1 MAHVEALAN
10 PKLLVWARESAGL
23 TEEAV
28 AKKIGV
34 KAERVRAWESGH
46 ERPSVAQLR
55 NFAAATKRPLAVF
68 YLAEPPH
75 TFDALHDFRAGT
87 GAEVPAATSPDL
99 AFEIRKAYDRREWAL
114 ELMSDLQLTPP
125 TFNVR
130 FRLDEDTEVAAG
142 RIRSALGVR
151 TEIQSQWRVD
161 NEAFREWRGLLEQA
175 GILTFQATDLE
186 LDEARGFSI
195 SLKPLPVV
203 VVNIKDAYRGRIFTM
218 LHEVTHLALNEGG
231 ICDLDDNQRRNAS
244 AQIEAYCNRVAG
256 AVLFPMSDLL
266 ATSQVRNHRPSDMTW
281 SSSEIQS
288 LARKFGGS
296 REALLV
302 QLFRLGRTSEGFYY
316 KKRDEYRAEYARR
329 RERRKEGFAPPHVVS
344 LSSAGPFFTNL
355 VIENFN
361 RDHITASD
369 VSDYLQVRV
378 KHIQEIQR
386 DHSGP
391 APVVMAPR
399 TSIMP
404 PAART
409 STRSLTTPTPPRSK
423 RPPQTSPQRI
433 PRSRSGSRRATR

>member
-10 PKLLVWARESAGL
+10 PKLLVWARESASL

-34 KAERVRAWESGH
+34 KAERIRAWESGQ

-68 YLAEPPH
+68 YLAEPPR

-87 GAEVPAATSPDL
+87 GADVAAATSPDL
-99 AFEIRKAYDRREWAL
+99 TFEIRRAYDRREWAL
-114 ELMSDLQLTPP
+114 EFMSDLQLTP
-125 TFNVR
+125 TAFNVR
-130 FRLDEDTEVAAG
+130 LSLDEDIEVAAG
-142 RIRSALGVR
+142 KIRGALGVR

-161 NEAFREWRGLLEQA
+161 NEAFRQWRGLLERT

-218 LHEVTHLALNEGG
+218 LHEATHLALNEGG

-256 AVLFPMSDLL
+256 AILFPKNELLTTQELRTHRSGDMSW
-266 ATSQVRNHRPSDMTW
+266 SDA
-281 SSSEIQS
+281 EIQS
-288 LARKFGGS
+288 LSRRFGGS

-302 QLFRLGRTSEGFYY
+302 RLLGLGRTSEAFYY
-316 KKRDEYRAEYARR
+316 KKRDAYRIEYTKW
-329 RERRKEGFAPPHVVS
+329 REQRKEGFAPPHVVS
-344 LSSAGPFFTNL
+344 LSSAGPLFTTL

-361 RDHITASD
+361 REHITASD

-378 KHIQEIQR
+378 KHLPEIQR
-386 DHSGP
+386 DY
-391 APVVMAPR
+391 
-399 TSIMP
+399 
-404 PAART
+404 
-409 STRSLTTPTPPRSK
+409 
-423 RPPQTSPQRI
+423 
-433 PRSRSGSRRATR
+433 SGSELGG

>member
-10 PKLLVWARESAGL
+10 PKLLVWARESASL

-87 GAEVPAATSPDL
+87 GAEAPAAMSPDL

-114 ELMSDLQLTPP
+114 ELMSDLQLNPT

-130 FRLDEDTEVAAG
+130 LRLDEDTEIAAEEV
-142 RIRSALGVR
+142 RAALGIR
-151 TEIQSQWRVD
+151 TEIQSRWRVD
-161 NEAFREWRGLLEQA
+161 YEAFREWRALLEHA

-195 SLKPLPVV
+195 SLKPLPAV
-203 VVNIKDAYRGRIFTM
+203 VVNIKDAYRGRIFTL
-218 LHEVTHLALNEGG
+218 LHEVTHIALNEGG

-244 AQIEAYCNRVAG
+244 AKVEAYCNRVAG
-256 AVLFPMSDLL
+256 AVLFPKTDLL
-266 ATSQVRNHRPSDMTW
+266 ATSEVRNHRSTDMTW
-281 SSSEIQS
+281 SDGEIEALS
-288 LARKFGGS
+288 RRFGGS

-302 QLFRLGRTSEGFYY
+302 RLLALNRTNEKFYY
-316 KKRDEYRAEYARR
+316 GKRDEYQRAYAQWRKQ
-329 RERRKEGFAPPHVVS
+329 RKEGFALPHVVS
-344 LSSAGPFFTNL
+344 LSSAGPLFTAL

-361 RDHITASD
+361 REHITASD

-378 KHIQEIQR
+378 KHLPEIQR
-386 DHSGP
+386 DY
-391 APVVMAPR
+391 
-399 TSIMP
+399 
-404 PAART
+404 
-409 STRSLTTPTPPRSK
+409 
-423 RPPQTSPQRI
+423 
-433 PRSRSGSRRATR
+433 SGSELVGQGG

>member
-10 PKLLVWARESAGL
+10 PKLLVWARESASL

-28 AKKIGV
+28 ARRIGV
-34 KAERVRAWESGH
+34 KAERIRAWESGQ

-87 GAEVPAATSPDL
+87 GAEAPAVASPDL

-130 FRLDEDTEVAAG
+130 FSLDEDTEVAAG

-151 TEIQSQWRVD
+151 TEIQTQWRVD

-195 SLKPLPVV
+195 SLKPLPAV

-256 AVLFPMSDLL
+256 AILFPKNDLL
-266 ATSQVRNHRPSDMTW
+266 STHEVRNHRSGEMSWSDD
-281 SSSEIQS
+281 EIRS
-288 LARKFGGS
+288 LSRRFGGS

-302 QLFRLGRTSEGFYY
+302 RLLTLGRTTDTFYY
-316 KKRDEYRAEYARR
+316 KKRDAYHLEYTKW
-329 RERRKEGFAPPHVVS
+329 REQRKEGFAPPHVVS
-344 LSSAGPFFTNL
+344 LSSAGPLFTAL

-361 RDHITASD
+361 REHITASD

-378 KHIQEIQR
+378 KHLPEIQR
-386 DHSGP
+386 DYSGFDL
-391 APVVMAPR
+391 VG
-399 TSIMP
+399 
-404 PAART
+404 
-409 STRSLTTPTPPRSK
+409 
-423 RPPQTSPQRI
+423 Q
-433 PRSRSGSRRATR
+433 GG

>member
-10 PKLLVWARESAGL
+10 PKLLVWARESASL

-28 AKKIGV
+28 ARRIGV
-34 KAERVRAWESGH
+34 KEERIRAWESGQ

-68 YLAEPPH
+68 YLAEPPL

-87 GAEVPAATSPDL
+87 GAEAPAAASPDL

-130 FRLDEDTEVAAG
+130 FSLDEDTEVAAG

-151 TEIQSQWRVD
+151 TEIQTQWRVD

-195 SLKPLPVV
+195 SLKPLPAV

-256 AVLFPMSDLL
+256 AILFPKNDLL
-266 ATSQVRNHRPSDMTW
+266 STHEVRNHRSGEMSWSDD
-281 SSSEIQS
+281 EIQS
-288 LARKFGGS
+288 LSRRFGGS

-302 QLFRLGRTSEGFYY
+302 RLLTLGRTTDTFYY
-316 KKRDEYRAEYARR
+316 KKRDAYHLEYTKW
-329 RERRKEGFAPPHVVS
+329 REQRKEGFAPPHVVS
-344 LSSAGPFFTNL
+344 LSSAGPLFTAL

-361 RDHITASD
+361 REHITASD

-378 KHIQEIQR
+378 KHLPEIQR
-386 DHSGP
+386 DYSGFDL
-391 APVVMAPR
+391 VG
-399 TSIMP
+399 
-404 PAART
+404 
-409 STRSLTTPTPPRSK
+409 
-423 RPPQTSPQRI
+423 Q
-433 PRSRSGSRRATR
+433 GG